1 MNIERTCMRLED
13 LHAKLLRHKRK
24 EVETLV
30 KLGILASSVKNSEY
44 ESNSTLL
51 LQSELRGSST
61 LHQSHGSRELE
72 KPARRRR
79 YVAVLDTSNA
89 FHVINI
95 IAPKGCENIDPELR
109 SFSRVELDH
118 HIHKSKPVRDRGK
131 KKKDN
136 YSSGAAMTHSA
147 FI

>member
-24 EVETLV
+24 EVETMV

-44 ESNSTLL
+44 ESNPTLL
-51 LQSELRGSST
+51 FQSELRSSST
-61 LHQSHGSRELE
+61 LHQSHGTRDLE
-72 KPARRRR
+72 KPAQRRR

-95 IAPKGCENIDPELR
+95 IAPKGCENVDPELR
-109 SFSRVELDH
+109 SFSRVDMDH
-118 HIHKSKPVRDRGK
+118 HIHKNKPVRDGRKGK
-131 KKKDN
+131 KDR